1 MYPSFSVF
9 YFDINIDIM
18 KSVDLF
24 KCEAARLLE
33 IYKSN
38 KTINLKSFKES
49 ILRYFMSKYWSR
61 YEYEMCIFKYD
72 EKFVFYPLFRSE
84 LEYSV
89 DADEWI
95 QKHYNK
101 TAIEFFMY
109 ILKRR
114 GYKDANIRLRN
125 SIKVDVYDQILFAI
139 EKFDDSVEKL
149 WEFFENNEYCFSEE
163 NNDEIFEKNNHEII
177 EENNDKIIEDKKETE
192 RQYEG
197 NSFYTFDNFRIIQIE
212 EERFEVVMLDYNTL
226 LGELYY
232 KDESMKFTSRND
244 DCLNLMT
251 KEFFEW
257 LVVWSKMKVL
267 EFKFR
272 SERH

>member
-1 MYPSFSVF
+1 MMYPSFSVF
-9 YFDINIDIM
+9 YFNINTDDM

-24 KCEAARLLE
+24 KCEATQLLK

-38 KTINLKSFKES
+38 KTKNLKSFKES
-49 ILRYFMSKYWSR
+49 VLRYFMSKYWAR
-61 YEYEMCIFKYD
+61 CEYEMCIFKYD
-72 EKFVFYPLFRSE
+72 DKFVFYPLFRSE
-84 LEYSV
+84 TDYFV

-101 TAIEFFMY
+101 TAVEFYMY

-114 GYKDANIRLRN
+114 KYQYINEKLHS

-139 EKFDDSVEKL
+139 EKFDNSVEKL
-149 WEFFENNEYCFSEE
+149 WEFFENNECSSEE
-163 NNDEIFEKNNHEII
+163 NDDEIFEEI
-177 EENNDKIIEDKKETE
+177 KETE
-192 RQYEG
+192 NQYEE
-197 NSFYTFDNFRIIQIE
+197 NSFYTFDNFRIIQAG
-212 EERFEVVMLDYNTL
+212 EERFEIMTLDYNTL

-272 SERH
+272 SER

>member
-1 MYPSFSVF
+1 MMYPSFSVF
-9 YFDINIDIM
+9 YFDINTDIM

-38 KTINLKSFKES
+38 KTTDLKSFKES
-49 ILRYFMSKYWSR
+49 VLRYFMSKYWSR
-61 YEYEMCIFKYD
+61 CEYEMCLFKYGD
-72 EKFVFYPLFRSE
+72 KFIFYPLFRSE
-84 LEYSV
+84 IDYSV
-89 DADEWI
+89 DADELI

-101 TAIEFFMY
+101 TAIGFFMFV
-109 ILKRR
+109 LKRR

-149 WEFFENNEYCFSEE
+149 WEFFENNECCFSEE
-163 NNDEIFEKNNHEII
+163 NNDEIFEEI
-177 EENNDKIIEDKKETE
+177 KETE
-192 RQYEG
+192 NQYKE
-197 NSFYTFDNFRIIQIE
+197 NSFYTFDNFRIIQTG
-212 EERFEVVMLDYNTL
+212 EERFEIMTLGYNTL